1 MTETSLRGLATVAGL
16 KEVDRAARIIAR
28 PRIPI
33 LKDLAKLKH
42 LAVLDLSNSSV
53 TEDGLQVLPQLQN
66 LTVLDLQS
74 TKITDTQLETLGPLA
89 HLTQLDLSSTGIT
102 GTGLHH
108 LRGLRN
114 LRKLDLRDTKITDA
128 AIQELGTLMS
138 LTSLNLSSTQ
148 ITGAGLRALRGLQSL
163 DLSSTRLSKAGLREC
178 GSLENLRELKL
189 SQTDLTDDGVAELR
203 GLKHLVT
210 LDLSVNPITDRALHE
225 LGPLERLTSLNL
237 SATAI
242 TDGGLKA
249 LRRLKDLTELQLDYT
264 DIDGS
269 GLKDLGEVDKLA
281 KLNLDGTK
289 LSDAGILG
297 LRNLRKLAELRLPDR
312 ADRYE
317 IKTNVSLLDG
327 WRVSPDFQR
336 LIVPLWIKP
345 EAAAPRVFAPSY
357 SPIALL
363 QLDRPSEIRI
373 LPDTGVDRNAL
384 PAYLG
389 HFTAWSANSSC
400 LAYFGEFD
408 SGARGW
414 GFGNKVRWQPVCL
427 NLKTGKT
434 EVLQSVDFG
443 TPPLNSRAAIHLS
456 PSGRYVLIPTLV
468 NPSDQR
474 AGLRFLL
481 WEPAAGTVRE
491 LLRAEHASGWEPYEA
506 TLAWSGDEKTIY
518 LAVGASDGN
527 EVETWRLCECPLDGR
542 LPYSPQTARV
552 LFTLTNE
559 KGYRETRPERRIPF
573 VIDRN
578 LQILELR
585 PKEDAL
591 VFYRGDTRSYWTLKL
606 TTGRLQERFPSPFVA
621 PRERGRA
628 VQRGVCRKLDVA

>member
-1 MTETSLRGLATVAGL
+1 M
-16 KEVDRAARIIAR
+16 
-28 PRIPI
+28 
-33 LKDLAKLKH
+33 
-42 LAVLDLSNSSV
+42 
-53 TEDGLQVLPQLQN
+53 
-66 LTVLDLQS
+66 
-74 TKITDTQLETLGPLA
+74 
-89 HLTQLDLSSTGIT
+89 
-102 GTGLHH
+102 
-108 LRGLRN
+108 
-114 LRKLDLRDTKITDA
+114 
-128 AIQELGTLMS
+128 
-138 LTSLNLSSTQ
+138 
-148 ITGAGLRALRGLQSL
+148 QSL

-345 EAAAPRVFAPSY
+345 EAAAPRVFAASY

-363 QLDRPSEIRI
+363 QLDRPNEIRI

-443 TPPLNSRAAIHLS
+443 SPPLNSRAAIHLS

-606 TTGRLQERFPSPFVA
+606 TTGRLQERFPSPFVL
-621 PRERGRA
+621 REKGAVRFNEQFAESWMWRDTDMLAIVRGTGQARRLLVGNPVRA
-628 VQRGVCRKLDVA
+628 GEFREVARGAIKAWYFQWITPEWLAYVVWLDAGPEHSHQRQLWAVNIRTKEKRLLLSTDLTGRIARQFLADVSRRNEKVRKERSSAANN